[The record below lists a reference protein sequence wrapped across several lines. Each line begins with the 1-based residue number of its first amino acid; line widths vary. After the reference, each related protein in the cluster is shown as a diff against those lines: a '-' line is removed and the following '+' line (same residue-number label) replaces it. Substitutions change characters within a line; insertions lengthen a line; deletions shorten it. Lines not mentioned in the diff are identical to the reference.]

1 MRTSTL
7 LFGVWLGLLTVA
19 ALRPLANSA
28 EPGRKPTLWLALD
41 DNAASR
47 MLRAELSRDWTRPNR
62 AVILTPAQRRD
73 LAEIG
78 RRMNGV
84 KEVIVRQFVIVYVG
98 PESPPAARRF
108 SLPALRINRGRWE
121 SIDRRAFAFETRPLL
136 TLDWY
141 RAVRG
146 PVRTR
151 YGPGGDLG
159 IRLQRRRLFGPGGNR
174 NAAPVGVAGS
184 RAGGLP
190 GTAAITDLIFFR
202 ARFERSL

>member
-98 PESPPAARRF
+98 PESLPAARRF

-141 RAVRG
+141 RARYAALFDRDTAPEAISEYGCSDEGYSG
-146 PVRTR
+146 PAEIETPPPWELPAV
-151 YGPGGDLG
+151 GPGD
-159 IRLQRRRLFGPGGNR
+159 FP
-174 NAAPVGVAGS
+174 APP
-184 RAGGLP
+184 R
-190 GTAAITDLIFFR
+190 
-202 ARFERSL
+202 